1 MGGSSIPIPPQSY
14 VNAADTLYLQPR
26 DFAGTYHRRV
36 EPRPGQRGYPVR
48 SVPDG
53 SQLVRCPDRAGQRG
67 AQGIQAAI
75 ADLENPDNYQIT
87 SLLDNPTLAPLV
99 DAAYTSGLID
109 TLQPTSEQLTE
120 GAARRQFPGFR
131 RDLALAAGRYRQRH
145 QQHAFS

>member
-1 MGGSSIPIPPQSY
+1 VTSPERITDGWSQGPANVATPFDLFPTDLNWSDVLTTLVNGVPQG
-14 VNAADTLYLQPR
+14 V
-26 DFAGTYHRRV
+26 
-36 EPRPGQRGYPVR
+36 
-48 SVPDG
+48 
-53 SQLVRCPDRAGQRG
+53 
-67 AQGIQAAI
+67 QAAI

-87 SLLDNPTLAPLV
+87 SLLDNPTLTPLV

-131 RDLALAAGRYRQRH
+131 RDLALATGRYRQRH